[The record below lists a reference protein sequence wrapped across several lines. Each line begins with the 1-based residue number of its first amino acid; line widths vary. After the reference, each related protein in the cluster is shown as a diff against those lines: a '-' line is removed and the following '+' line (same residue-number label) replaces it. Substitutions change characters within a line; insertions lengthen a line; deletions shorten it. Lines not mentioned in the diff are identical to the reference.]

1 MNRKNRSVIYTRERE
16 RDLCFSECGFALEMD
31 TMGFTARETEIEIE
45 AGIVLGGPGIQSNND
60 NNN

>member
-1 MNRKNRSVIYTRERE
+1 MIYTRERE